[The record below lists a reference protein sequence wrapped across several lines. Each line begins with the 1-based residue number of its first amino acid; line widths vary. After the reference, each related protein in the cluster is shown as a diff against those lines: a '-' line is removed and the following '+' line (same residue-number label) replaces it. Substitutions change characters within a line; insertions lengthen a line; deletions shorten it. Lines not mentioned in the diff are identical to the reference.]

1 MNNLSNS
8 HTFLPE
14 KCPCSDVTSEQ
25 GQIIHIFSN
34 QEESIENLAEVVRI
48 GCLNEVRVELCALL
62 LLHLIHVTT
71 ILSQSLFHPGSKFW
85 EHVC

>member
-62 LLHLIHVTT
+62 LLHLKVTEAVSDRT
-71 ILSQSLFHPGSKFW
+71 NHRCHLHRIGVL
-85 EHVC
+85 